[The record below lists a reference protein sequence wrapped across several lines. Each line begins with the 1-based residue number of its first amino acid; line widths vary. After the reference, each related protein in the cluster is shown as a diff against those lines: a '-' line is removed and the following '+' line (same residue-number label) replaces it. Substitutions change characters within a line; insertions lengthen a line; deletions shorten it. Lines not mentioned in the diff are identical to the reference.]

1 MFSGPFDYSIIKRAL
16 VENIAEINFVDL
28 RDFGIGRHKSV
39 DDKPFGGGAGMILR
53 VDVVKDAIDKTLDPK
68 FKKGE
73 QKIVLLSAGASSFNQ
88 EKAEEYSKLL
98 HLIIICGH
106 YEGIDARIKEY
117 IDEEI
122 SIGDFI
128 LTGGEIPAMIITDSV
143 VRLLKGV
150 LKENV
155 TNLES
160 FSGQDRYLEYPQYTR
175 PSIFNKKK
183 VPGILLSGNHQK
195 IDDWRKDKS
204 IAHTKKIRPD
214 LIKKIKTEKNLQNPL
229 TPQKTH

>member
-1 MFSGPFDYSIIKRAL
+1 MKISIITLFPQMFSGPFDYSIIKRAL
-16 VENIAEINFVDL
+16 VKNLAEINFVDL

-39 DDKPFGGGAGMILR
+39 DDKPFGGGVGMILR
-53 VDVVKDAIDKTLDPK
+53 VDTVNNAIDKTLDPK
-68 FKKGE
+68 LKKEE
-73 QKIVLLSAGASSFNQ
+73 QKIVLLSAGAASFNQ

-128 LTGGEIPAMIITDSV
+128 LTGGEIPAMAITDSV
-143 VRLLKGV
+143 LRLVKGV

-155 TNLES
+155 TDLES

-175 PSIFNKKK
+175 PSIYNKKK
-183 VPGILLSGNHQK
+183 VPEILLSGNHQK
-195 IDDWRKDKS
+195 IGEWRKDKS
-204 IAHTKKIRPD
+204 IIHTRKVRPD
-214 LIKKIKTEKNLQNPL
+214 LLKKN
-229 TPQKTH
+229 